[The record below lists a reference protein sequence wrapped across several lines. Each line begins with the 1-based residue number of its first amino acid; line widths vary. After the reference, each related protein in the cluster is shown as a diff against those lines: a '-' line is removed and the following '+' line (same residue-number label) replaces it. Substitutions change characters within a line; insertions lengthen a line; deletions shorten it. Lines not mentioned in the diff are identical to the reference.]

1 MAKRRTLTFVVFLI
15 FALSLCLFTASFAT
29 AKQAFAFAEDQ
40 WTTTD
45 WVLSEEDGAQVY
57 TATGDKTVAHD
68 LTLNSIGDNNKFT
81 FDFRLNDC
89 TGERYAYFNFITT
102 DNQVLSVYLR
112 PDFECMYIFL
122 NGTRLAGENHKKG
135 VATLTS
141 WDKVTIEL
149 HDTYVTFNYVE
160 TTATGVYG
168 KDIDFTNAKLT
179 FTTDRILPSI
189 KNFNMEKVGAV
200 VPEKPDNPFTMEG
213 WEFVAEGTEYI
224 YKTTGD
230 RADSHVMTLNSVGE
244 NNQIKFSVRKG
255 DLTGERSLQ
264 LTLTAGENV
273 LNFVMS
279 FYYEEMFV
287 HYNGTQVASARFDS
301 ISAEGWNEA
310 TLEFTSEYALIS
322 FTGRSARY
330 NAALNDFTNAKLTVK
345 ANNFLPSVKGFAYD
359 KVVIE
364 KPETDFVM
372 EGWDVA
378 KEGNDILYYATG
390 AQTDTHKMTLNS
402 VGENNKIT
410 VLVKRGECTGERYIN
425 FILTSTDGQTLKMSF
440 RFDANAVY
448 IHYNGNRLDGQNHD
462 DVSAGGFNGATME
475 FYKGHAVFSFVDVN
489 MNQTYRL
496 ADNSLALADFTN
508 ATLTI
513 EADRILPSLKSIKL
527 EKVTEDAGDKTEL
540 NALIATVDALNAD
553 DYTNATYA
561 ALATPLANAKA
572 LAENATQDEV
582 NYAYQ
587 ELNAVYNAL
596 VEKAD
601 LTQLSALIATVE
613 TLNADD
619 YTNATFAALATSL
632 ANAKLLT
639 AENTQAEVDAAYN
652 ALKAAYDALA
662 EKADLTQLSALIAT
676 VEALEEDKYTA
687 ATFAALATPLA
698 NAKALTAE
706 NTQAEVDAAY
716 TALKAAYDALVEKAD
731 LTQLSALI
739 ATVEALNADDYTNA
753 TYAAVK
759 AALDSAKLLTA
770 ENTQAE
776 VDAAYAELDA
786 AYKALEEKQAPD
798 TDSSTDTGSASES
811 GSTTDSGSQS
821 EGKTGCFGG
830 IETSSVMLFMLGMV
844 AVYTIVKRRKT
855 NA

>member
-1 MAKRRTLTFVVFLI
+1 MAKRRTLTFVVFLV

-45 WVLSEEDGAQVY
+45 WVLSEEEGEQVY
-57 TATGDKTVAHD
+57 TATGDKTLAHE

-81 FDFRLNDC
+81 FDFRLNGC
-89 TGERYAYFNFITT
+89 TGERYAYFNFTTT
-102 DNQVLSVYLR
+102 DSQVLSVYLR

-122 NGTRLAGENHKKG
+122 NGNRLAGENHTQG

-149 HDTYVTFNYVE
+149 HDTYVAFNYVGK
-160 TTATGVYG
+160 TATGVYG
-168 KDIDFTNAKLT
+168 QDIDFTNARLT
-179 FTTDRILPSI
+179 FKTDRILPSI

-200 VPEKPDNPFTMEG
+200 VPEKPDNSFTMEG
-213 WEFVAEGTEYI
+213 WEFVAEGAEYI

-230 RADSHVMTLNSVGE
+230 RADNHVMTLESIGE
-244 NNQIKFSVRKG
+244 YNQIKYFVRKG

-264 LTLTAGENV
+264 LTLTSADGNV
-273 LNFVMS
+273 LDYIMS
-279 FYYEEMFV
+279 FYYEEMFIK
-287 HYNGTQVASARFDS
+287 YNGTQVASAKFDAV
-301 ISAEGWNEA
+301 SAEGWNEA

-322 FTGRSARY
+322 FTDRSARY

-359 KVVIE
+359 TVVIE

-372 EGWDVA
+372 EGWDIA

-390 AQTDTHKMTLNS
+390 AQTDTHRMTLNS

-410 VLVKRGECTGERYIN
+410 FLVKRGECTGERYIN

-440 RFDANAVY
+440 RFDENAVY

-462 DVSAGGFNGATME
+462 DVSAGGFNGATIE

-489 MNQTYRL
+489 MNQAYRGD
-496 ADNSLALADFTN
+496 DNSLALADFTN

-513 EADRILPSLKSIKL
+513 EADRILPSIKNITF

-540 NALIATVDALNAD
+540 NALIATVEGLNAD

-572 LAENATQDEV
+572 LDENATQDEV

-613 TLNADD
+613 GLEESK
-619 YTNATFAALATSL
+619 YTNAT
-632 ANAKLLT
+632 
-639 AENTQAEVDAAYN
+639 Y
-652 ALKAAYDALA
+652 
-662 EKADLTQLSALIAT
+662 
-676 VEALEEDKYTA
+676 
-687 ATFAALATPLA
+687 AALATPLA

-716 TALKAAYDALVEKAD
+716 NALQAAYDALVEKAD
-731 LTQLSALI
+731 LTELNELI
-739 ATVEALNADDYTNA
+739 AMVEAVNADDYTNA
-753 TYAAVK
+753 TYAALATPLANAK
-759 AALDSAKLLTA
+759 ALTA

-798 TDSSTDTGSASES
+798 TDSSTDTGSASDS

-821 EGKTGCFGG
+821 EEKTGCFGG

-844 AVYTIVKRRKT
+844 AVYTIIKRRKT